1 MQMHL
6 VIPRTVSNKSKGKE
20 IPMKLYYS
28 PGACSLSP
36 HIALLEAGLP
46 YDLVKVDLRAK
57 KLENG
62 DDFLKVNPKGQVPA
76 LALDSGE
83 LVTEG
88 PVIVQMIA
96 DKAPGKNLAPARDSA
111 ERYKLLE
118 WLNFITTELHK
129 NFGPMFSPVLADDAK
144 AFFKDRVMAKFKYI
158 DGQLAGRDYLMGS
171 QFSVADGYLFTML
184 SWADRMKFDLSGL
197 PNLLASKARVAARPK
212 VQEALSK
219 EGLLKAA

>member
-1 MQMHL
+1 
-6 VIPRTVSNKSKGKE
+6 
-20 IPMKLYYS
+20 MKLYYS

-46 YDLVKVDLRAK
+46 YELVKVDLRTK

-62 DDFLKVNPKGQVPA
+62 DDYLKVNPKGQVPA

-83 LVTEG
+83 MVTEG

-96 DKAPGKNLAPARDSA
+96 DQTATQGLAPKRDSA

-118 WLNFITTELHK
+118 WLNFITSELHK
-129 NFGPMFSPVLADDAK
+129 NFSPLFQPAFNDEVK
-144 AFFKDRVMAKFKYI
+144 GFFKDRLMGKFKYV
-158 DGQLAGRDYLMGS
+158 DSQLAGHDYLLGKE
-171 QFSVADGYLFTML
+171 FSVADGYLFTML
-184 SWADRMKFDLSGL
+184 CWADRMNFDLSGL
-197 PNLLASKARVAARPK
+197 PNLTAYKARVAARPK
-212 VQEALSK
+212 VKDALTK

>member
-1 MQMHL
+1 
-6 VIPRTVSNKSKGKE
+6 
-20 IPMKLYYS
+20 MKLYYS

-83 LVTEG
+83 LITEG

-96 DKAPGKNLAPARDSA
+96 DKVPAKNLAPARDSA

-118 WLNFITTELHK
+118 WLTYVNGELHK
-129 NFGPMFSPVLADDAK
+129 NIGPLFNPMLSDEAK
-144 AFFKDRVMAKFKYI
+144 GVFKDPAMGKFKYV
-158 DGQLAGRDYLMGS
+158 DSQLAGGDYLLGK
-171 QFSVADGYLFTML
+171 QFTVADGYLYVML
-184 SWADRMKFDLSGL
+184 RWAEGMKFDLSGL
-197 PNLLASKARVAARPK
+197 NSLLAYRDRVAARPK
-212 VQEALSK
+212 VQEALVK
-219 EGLLKAA
+219 EGLVKAA